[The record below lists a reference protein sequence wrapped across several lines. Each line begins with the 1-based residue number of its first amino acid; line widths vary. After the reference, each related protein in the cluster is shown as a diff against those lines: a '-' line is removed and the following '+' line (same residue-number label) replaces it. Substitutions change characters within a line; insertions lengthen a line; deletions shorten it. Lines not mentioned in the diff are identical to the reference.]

1 MNVIFT
7 FIFLISL
14 VVSAVFSPEKTFGAM
29 TGGGQKAVGLSMNLI
44 VIYAVWSGV
53 LQIAEDSGIIKKLSA
68 KLRSPIKLLFGEL
81 SDDEADDIAVNLS
94 ANMLGMGG
102 IATPAGISA
111 TTKMCNRGNH
121 EGATRLFVLASTSI
135 QIVPTT
141 VISLRQSFSSAAPA
155 AIILPSLLASLICTI
170 TGLSLCFIF
179 KPKRRGFKENR
190 RELIAKRRGF
200 KTKSRERRE
209 K

>member
-1 MNVIFT
+1 VNVIFT

-14 VVSAVFSPEKTFGAM
+14 VVFAVFSPEKTLEAM

-53 LQIAEDSGIIKKLSA
+53 LKIAEDSGIVKKLSR
-68 KLRSPIKLLFGEL
+68 KLRAPIKLLFGKIT
-81 SDDEADDIAVNLS
+81 DDESDDIAVNIS
-94 ANMLGMGG
+94 ANLLGMGG

-111 TTKMCNRGNH
+111 TTKMCSRGNH

-135 QIVPTT
+135 QLVPTT

-155 AIILPSLLASLICTI
+155 IIFLPSLLASLICTA

-179 KPKRRGFKENR
+179 KPKRREVKAECREFKP
-190 RELIAKRRGF
+190 KRGGQ
-200 KTKSRERRE
+200 
-209 K
+209 

>member
-14 VVSAVFSPEKTFGAM
+14 VVFAVFSPEKTLEAM

-53 LQIAEDSGIIKKLSA
+53 LRIAEDSGIVKKLSL
-68 KLRSPIKLLFGEL
+68 KLRAPIKLLFGNL
-81 SDDEADDIAVNLS
+81 TDDESDDIAVNIS
-94 ANMLGMGG
+94 ANLLGMGG

-111 TTKMCNRGNH
+111 TTKMCDRGNH

-135 QIVPTT
+135 QLIPTT

-155 AIILPSLLASLICTI
+155 IIFLPSLLASLICTI

-179 KPKRRGFKENR
+179 KPKRREFKPKR
-190 RELIAKRRGF
+190 REFKSKRGGRG
-200 KTKSRERRE
+200 KK
-209 K
+209 

>member
-14 VVSAVFSPEKTFGAM
+14 VVFAVFSPEKTLEAM

-53 LQIAEDSGIIKKLSA
+53 LRIAEDSGIVKKLSL
-68 KLRSPIKLLFGEL
+68 KLRAPIKLLFGNL
-81 SDDEADDIAVNLS
+81 ADDESDDIAVNIS
-94 ANMLGMGG
+94 ANLLGMGG

-111 TTKMCNRGNH
+111 TTKMCDRGNH

-135 QIVPTT
+135 QLVPTT

-155 AIILPSLLASLICTI
+155 IIFLPSLLASLICTI

-179 KPKRRGFKENR
+179 KQKRGGRGK
-190 RELIAKRRGF
+190 K
-200 KTKSRERRE
+200 
-209 K
+209 

>member
-14 VVSAVFSPEKTFGAM
+14 VVFAVFSPDKALEAM
-29 TGGGQKAVGLSMNLI
+29 TGGGQKAVGLSMSLI

-53 LQIAEDSGIIKKLSA
+53 LQIAEDSGIIKKLSV
-68 KLRSPIKLLFGEL
+68 KLRRPIQLLFGEL
-81 SDDEADDIAVNLS
+81 TDDESDDVAVNIS
-94 ANMLGMGG
+94 ANLLGMGG

-121 EGATRLFVLASTSI
+121 DGATRLFVLASTSI
-135 QIVPTT
+135 QLLPTT

-155 AIILPSLLASLICTI
+155 MVFLPSLLASLLCTA

-179 KPKRRGFKENR
+179 KSKNGKTKNGKSENR
-190 RELIAKRRGF
+190 KSENGKSENGTTAK
-200 KTKSRERRE
+200 K
-209 K
+209 

>member
-14 VVSAVFSPEKTFGAM
+14 VVFAVFSPDKALEAM

-53 LQIAEDSGIIKKLSA
+53 LQIAEDSGIII
-68 KLRSPIKLLFGEL
+68 KLRRPIQLLFGEL
-81 SDDEADDIAVNLS
+81 TDDESDDVAVNIS
-94 ANMLGMGG
+94 ANLLGMGG

-121 EGATRLFVLASTSI
+121 DGATRLFVLASTSI
-135 QIVPTT
+135 QLLPTT

-155 AIILPSLLASLICTI
+155 MVFLPSLLASLLCTA

-179 KPKRRGFKENR
+179 KSKNGKPENR
-190 RELIAKRRGF
+190 KSENGKSENGTAAK
-200 KTKSRERRE
+200 K
-209 K
+209 

>member
-14 VVSAVFSPEKTFGAM
+14 VVFAVFSPEKTLEAM

-53 LQIAEDSGIIKKLSA
+53 LQIAEDSGIVKKLSA

-81 SDDEADDIAVNLS
+81 TDDESDDIAVNIS
-94 ANMLGMGG
+94 ANLLGMGG

-121 EGATRLFVLASTSI
+121 DGATRLFVLASTSI
-135 QIVPTT
+135 QLVPTT

-155 AIILPSLLASLICTI
+155 IIFLPSLLASLICTI

-179 KPKRRGFKENR
+179 GKFKPKRREFKP
-190 RELIAKRRGF
+190 KR
-200 KTKSRERRE
+200 RERR
-209 K
+209 KK

>member
-14 VVSAVFSPEKTFGAM
+14 VVFAVFSPEKTLEAM

-53 LQIAEDSGIIKKLSA
+53 LQIAEDSGIVKKLSA
-68 KLRSPIKLLFGEL
+68 KLRLPIKLLFGEL
-81 SDDEADDIAVNLS
+81 TDDESDDIAVNIS
-94 ANMLGMGG
+94 ANLLGMGG

-121 EGATRLFVLASTSI
+121 DGATRLFVLASTSI
-135 QIVPTT
+135 QLVPTT

-155 AIILPSLLASLICTI
+155 IIFLPSLLASLICTI
-170 TGLSLCFIF
+170 TGLSLCYIF
-179 KPKRRGFKENR
+179 KSKNGLNSKSGLKSKSGERGK
-190 RELIAKRRGF
+190 K
-200 KTKSRERRE
+200 
-209 K
+209 